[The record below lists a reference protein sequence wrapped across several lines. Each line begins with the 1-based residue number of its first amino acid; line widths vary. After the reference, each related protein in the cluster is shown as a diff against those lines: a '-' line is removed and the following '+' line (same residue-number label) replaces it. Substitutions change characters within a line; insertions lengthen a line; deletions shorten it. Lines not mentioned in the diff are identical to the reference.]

1 MSLSPYS
8 SGMPA
13 QPVLY
18 QAEPHVAQTVKSIR
32 DRVSQICRHY
42 RNQAVRV
49 QTLDGQV
56 YEGVLT
62 HCEKGMLYISIPYP
76 SGQQGQARGLYYNNV
91 ILPLVLYELLAITLL
106 YT

>member
-8 SGMPA
+8 SGMPS

-18 QAEPHVAQTVKSIR
+18 QAEPHVTVKSIR
-32 DRVSQICRHY
+32 DRISQICKQY
-42 RNQAVRV
+42 RNQTVRV

-56 YEGVLT
+56 YEGVLM
-62 HCEKGMLYISIPYP
+62 HCEKGMLYISIAYP
-76 SGQQGQARGLYYNNV
+76 SSPQDQARGLYYNNV
-91 ILPLVLYELLAITLL
+91 ILPLVLYELLVITLL